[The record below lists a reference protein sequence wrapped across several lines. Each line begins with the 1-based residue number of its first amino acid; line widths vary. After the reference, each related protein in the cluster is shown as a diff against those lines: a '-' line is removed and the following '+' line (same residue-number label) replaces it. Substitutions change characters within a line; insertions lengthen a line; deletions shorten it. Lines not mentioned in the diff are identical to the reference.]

1 MLKHEEIQEYIK
13 EQINSGTWKPK
24 AKLPSLRDMSELFS
38 TSIGTVLTAYSALE
52 KKHIIYSIPRS
63 GYYVLGKDS
72 LQMNSR
78 PPAID
83 FYSGAP
89 DSRYMP
95 YDNFQ
100 HCVNTSLQLFREDIF
115 TYSNSQGLP
124 ALITALQKQFRQYQ
138 VHAEPSNIIVTSGS
152 QQALDILCRM
162 PFPNGKQTILLE
174 EPAYYGMVK
183 SVYLCNSRV
192 IGIRKDFDG
201 IDFDELERLFLY
213 GDIKFFYTIPRYHN
227 PTGHSYSK
235 QEKETLVRLARKYN
249 VYIVEDDIAADFD
262 TDSRNDPLYY
272 YDISDKVIYVKSF
285 SKILMPGLRVSA
297 LVLPP
302 LLKNIF
308 LEYKEWTDTY
318 TSILSQGSLAV
329 YLESGLFNKYQDSI
343 RQLYIN
349 RMKILRETAEEH
361 PYSNI
366 RWNIP
371 DSGFFACM
379 KLNSEV
385 PFQQLQPYLFKNKI
399 SLMDTSNFFLNEYK
413 NYSYYRVS
421 LSKANEKEIQTGIPV
436 LLNILSGLQP
446 R

>member
-1 MLKHEEIQEYIK
+1 MLF
-13 EQINSGTWKPK
+13 
-24 AKLPSLRDMSELFS
+24 AAASLLSVGCTSDDDTANVVKRDTDEVNLAYADGS
-38 TSIGTVLTAYSALE
+38 TSQITVRYDGRWEAEVSTGCDWLTLSTDGVEPAASISSVGNGTDYQYLS
-52 KKHIIYSIPRS
+52 
-63 GYYVLGKDS
+63 
-72 LQMNSR
+72 
-78 PPAID
+78 
-83 FYSGAP
+83 
-89 DSRYMP
+89 
-95 YDNFQ
+95 
-100 HCVNTSLQLFREDIF
+100 
-115 TYSNSQGLP
+115 
-124 ALITALQKQFRQYQ
+124 ITAERNTGDARSAVVYLR
-138 VHAEPSNIIVTSGS
+138 ESGS

-174 EPAYYGMVK
+174 QPAYYGMVK

>member
-1 MLKHEEIQEYIK
+1 MLKHEEIQEYVK
-13 EQINSGTWKPK
+13 NRVRSGLWKPRSRV
-24 AKLPSLRDMSELFS
+24 PSLREMAEQFS
-38 TSIGTVLTAYSALE
+38 TSIGTVLKAYSVLE
-52 KKHIIYSIPRS
+52 KEHVIYSISRS
-63 GYYVLGKDS
+63 GYFVLEKDTMQTNTEFS
-72 LQMNSR
+72 V
-78 PPAID
+78 ID

-95 YDNFQ
+95 YDIFQ
-100 HCVNTSLQLFREDIF
+100 HCVNTSLQLFREDF
-115 TYSNSQGLP
+115 YTYSNSQGLP
-124 ALITALQKQFRQYQ
+124 ALITTLKKQFHQYQ
-138 VHAEPSNIIVTSGS
+138 VYTDPSNIIVTSGS

-174 EPAYYGMVK
+174 QPAYYGMVK

-192 IGIRKDFDG
+192 IGIKKGFNG
-201 IDFDELERLFLY
+201 IDFEELERLFMY

-235 QEKETLVRLARKYN
+235 QEKETLVRLAKKYN

-262 TDSRNDPLYY
+262 TNKKNDPLYY

-285 SKILMPGLRVSA
+285 SKILMPGLRVAA
-297 LVLPP
+297 LALPS
-302 LLKNIF
+302 LLKNTF

-329 YLESGLFNKYQDSI
+329 YLESGLFSKYQNSI

-349 RMKILRETAEEH
+349 RMRILKETVEAH
-361 PYSNI
+361 PCVNI
-366 RWNIP
+366 QWNIP

-379 KLNSEV
+379 RLDNEV
-385 PFQQLQPYLFKNKI
+385 SFQRLQPYLFKNKI

-413 NYSYYRVS
+413 NYNYYRVS
-421 LSKANEKEIQTGIPV
+421 LSKANEEEIRTGIPI
-436 LLNILSGLQP
+436 LLDILYKLQLH
-446 R
+446 